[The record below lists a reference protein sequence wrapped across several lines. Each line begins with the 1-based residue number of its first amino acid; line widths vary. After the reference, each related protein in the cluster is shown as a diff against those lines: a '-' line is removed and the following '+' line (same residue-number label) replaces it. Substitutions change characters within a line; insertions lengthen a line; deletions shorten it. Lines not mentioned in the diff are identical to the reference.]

1 MRDQKKCHPLLPL
14 KKRKISLHVIN
25 YNKKTMID
33 LNLNKTAM
41 KQNLNVSYMSVS
53 CTLRKLY
60 SVIYK
65 IHFILNHTTIRYQ

>member
-1 MRDQKKCHPLLPL
+1 
-14 KKRKISLHVIN
+14 
-25 YNKKTMID
+25 MID